1 MPFHGILSKQLRVL
15 GEIPSR
21 LEHCKRI
28 GILRLQGCFA
38 LKMTVGVNSLGFQ
51 FRPVSVELIFWN
63 PLSAV
68 ELSDAATN
76 LGIDLF
82 TVL

>member
-1 MPFHGILSKQLRVL
+1 
-15 GEIPSR
+15 
-21 LEHCKRI
+21 
-28 GILRLQGCFA
+28 
-38 LKMTVGVNSLGFQ
+38 MTVGVNSLGFQ